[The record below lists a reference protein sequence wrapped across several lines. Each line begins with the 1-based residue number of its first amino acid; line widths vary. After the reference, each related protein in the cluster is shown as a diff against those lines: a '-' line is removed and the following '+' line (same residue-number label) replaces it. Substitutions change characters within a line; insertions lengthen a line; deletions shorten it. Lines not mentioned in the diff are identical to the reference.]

1 MNNYQAKY
9 ILLIMALILLS
20 NCTPSDHKVE
30 DKIINNNSR
39 SLPPNTSEIFGTIQE
54 VNDSSQSIF
63 CSVKIDTVF
72 GYGHSTP
79 TIAVGTN
86 LKVRINNNDFT
97 DGKLS
102 KDLIRINKGFYFELK
117 SQKLTSLNNSDF
129 QWSAIKISQ
138 NRHSNK

>member
-30 DKIINNNSR
+30 DKIRNNNSR

-63 CSVKIDTVF
+63 YSVKIDTVF

-129 QWSAIKISQ
+129 QWSAVKISQ